1 MSTLEAR
8 ISELRAAADSLGVT
22 AENVRGAVST
32 AHTLIDGLLVL
43 GFQSPAA
50 TVFFETYRRE
60 RTVMDTWPEELD
72 RFARSL
78 NQAADAIE
86 DAVQQEMESSGVG
99 TEDGDSTDSL
109 PPPVPVPTG
118 GGAPGSSGTGG
129 SPPPSSGTGGGTGG
143 GSFGGVP
150 FTGSGSSRGG
160 SGSSAPTFTA
170 SDFDDPEPQPV
181 GPPPPLEAYTNR
193 ANTELLTQMQQQQ
206 AELETSRTNLD
217 RLTTRRGELQ
227 SELDDLLS
235 RMNSA
240 GGVTPNARIRGLQEQ
255 IAALDSEISGA
266 QDHINDL
273 QLSIQDLET
282 RLERVSPAAGADL
295 ELIAS
300 LEDSQT
306 SQAILN
312 ATRQAD
318 NSVNCVNW
326 VCSRMPIPPGIP
338 NNAYLWPENAL
349 AHPEYGIRMGDVPLA
364 GSVMVMQPEH
374 PFADDR
380 FGHVLF
386 VERVDNNGN
395 VWVTDNFNHEPVLL
409 SSLTDVTSG
418 PDITYMYFPWETQG

>member
-1 MSTLEAR
+1 MSTLEAK
-8 ISELRAAADSLGVT
+8 ISELRTAADSLETT
-22 AENVRGAVST
+22 AGNVRGAVSN
-32 AHTLIDGLLVL
+32 AYTLIDGLLAL

-50 TVFFETYRRE
+50 TVFFDTYRRE

-78 NQAADAIE
+78 TQAANAIE
-86 DAVQQEMESSGVG
+86 EAVQQEMASAGIGDDGGTGGDSSGGV
-99 TEDGDSTDSL
+99 

-129 SPPPSSGTGGGTGG
+129 SASTGGTGG

-150 FTGSGSSRGG
+150 FTGSGSG
-160 SGSSAPTFTA
+160 SGRSGSTSPAFTA
-170 SDFDDPEPQPV
+170 ADFDEPEPEPV
-181 GPPPPLEAYTNR
+181 GPPPPLEAYANR
-193 ANTELLTQMQQQQ
+193 SNQELLTQMQQQQ
-206 AELETSRTNLD
+206 AELETTQTNID
-217 RLTTRRGELQ
+217 RLNTRRGELQ
-227 SELDDLLS
+227 TELDDLLA

-255 IAALDSEISGA
+255 IAGIDAEIAGA
-266 QDHINDL
+266 EGHIDDL
-273 QLSIQDLET
+273 QTSIQDLQT
-282 RLERVSPAAGADL
+282 RLERVSPNAGADL
-295 ELIAS
+295 DLIAS

-386 VERVDNNGN
+386 VERVDASGN

-418 PDITYMYFPWETQG
+418 PTVTYMYFPWETQG

>member
-8 ISELRAAADSLGVT
+8 ISELRTAADSLEAT
-22 AENVRGAVST
+22 AGNVRGAVST
-32 AHTLIDGLLVL
+32 AYTLIDGLLVL

-50 TVFFETYRRE
+50 TVFFDTYRRE

-78 NQAADAIE
+78 TQAANAIE
-86 DAVQQEMESSGVG
+86 EAVQQEMASAGIGDDGGTGGDSSGSV
-99 TEDGDSTDSL
+99 
-109 PPPVPVPTG
+109 PPPIPVPTG
-118 GGAPGSSGTGG
+118 GGVPGSSGTGG
-129 SPPPSSGTGGGTGG
+129 GTSPGSTGG

-150 FTGSGSSRGG
+150 FTGSGSG
-160 SGSSAPTFTA
+160 SGRAGSTSPTFTA
-170 SDFDDPEPQPV
+170 ADFDEPEPEPV
-181 GPPPPLEAYTNR
+181 GPPPPLEAYANR
-193 ANTELLTQMQQQQ
+193 NNQELLTQMQQQQ
-206 AELETSRTNLD
+206 AELETTQTNID
-217 RLTTRRGELQ
+217 RLATRRGELQ
-227 SELDDLLS
+227 TELDDLLA

-255 IAALDSEISGA
+255 IAGIDAEIAGA
-266 QDHINDL
+266 EGHIDDL
-273 QLSIQDLET
+273 QTSIQDLQT
-282 RLERVSPAAGADL
+282 RLERVSPNAGADL
-295 ELIAS
+295 NLIAS

-386 VERVDNNGN
+386 VERVDASGN

-418 PDITYMYFPWETQG
+418 PDVTYMYFPWETQG

>member
-8 ISELRAAADSLGVT
+8 IGELRTAAESLGIT

-32 AHTLIDGLLVL
+32 AYTLIDGLLVL

-78 NQAADAIE
+78 TQAADAIE
-86 DAVQQEMESSGVG
+86 DAVQQEMESSGIGEEGSGDAG
-99 TEDGDSTDSL
+99 TGGGA
-109 PPPVPVPTG
+109 PPVPVPTG
-118 GGAPGSSGTGG
+118 GFPGSSGTGG
-129 SPPPSSGTGGGTGG
+129 SPPPSGTGGE
-143 GSFGGVP
+143 SSGGVP
-150 FTGSGSSRGG
+150 FTGSGSSGSGG
-160 SGSSAPTFTA
+160 SSRRSTAPAFTA
-170 SDFDDPEPQPV
+170 SDFDDPEPEPV
-181 GPPPPLEAYTNR
+181 GPPPPLEAYANR
-193 ANTELLTQMQQQQ
+193 QNQELLTQMQQQQ
-206 AELETSRTNLD
+206 AQLETVQSSRE
-217 RLTTRRGELQ
+217 RLLERRSELQ
-227 SELDDLLS
+227 GELDDLLG

-240 GGVTPNARIRGLQEQ
+240 GGVTPNARVRGLQEQ
-255 IAALDSEISGA
+255 IAALDAEIAGA
-266 QDHINDL
+266 DQQINDL
-273 QLSIQDLET
+273 QTSIQGLET
-282 RLERVSPAAGADL
+282 RLERVSPAGGADL

-364 GSVMVMQPEH
+364 GSVMVMQPDH

-380 FGHVLF
+380 FGHVLY
-386 VERVDNNGN
+386 VERVDANGN
-395 VWVTDNFNHEPVLL
+395 VWVTDNFNHDPVLL
-409 SSLTDVTSG
+409 SSLTDITSG